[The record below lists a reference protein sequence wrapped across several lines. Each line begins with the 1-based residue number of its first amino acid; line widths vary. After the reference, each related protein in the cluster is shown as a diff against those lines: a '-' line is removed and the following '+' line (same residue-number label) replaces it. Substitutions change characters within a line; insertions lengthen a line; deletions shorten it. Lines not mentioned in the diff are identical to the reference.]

1 MDKRQIKEEE
11 ESFAERK
18 KLSITLQS
26 YLIIIKWIFNVKIG
40 KLPLKR
46 RKFQE
51 RLTNVLLNCLI
62 FKINKI
68 TTLIVPRLI

>member
-26 YLIIIKWIFNVKIG
+26 YLIIINWIFNVEID